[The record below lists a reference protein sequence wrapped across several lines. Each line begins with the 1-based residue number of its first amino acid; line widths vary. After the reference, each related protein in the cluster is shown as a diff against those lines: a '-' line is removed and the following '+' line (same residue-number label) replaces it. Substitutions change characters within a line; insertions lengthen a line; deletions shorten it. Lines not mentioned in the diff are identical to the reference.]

1 MSQSPAQGGA
11 SGGDDEAIERRM
23 LDWLDGREAAM
34 VEELRVLVDLS
45 TGPSELDGRRQAI
58 HLLAKRYQAIGLRAE
73 ILEAAGGLCHLFA
86 SRQPAPP
93 VDGADASAAP
103 KVLILGHVD
112 TVHDAAN
119 GFVGMARV
127 GEHLH
132 GPGVADMKGGLVV
145 AATAIQAVARAGRL
159 PRLDLRVLL
168 TSDEEVGSPTSR
180 ALIER
185 LCEGCDAVLDFEPGR
200 PGFAV
205 VTGRAAVGAFRVEVA
220 GAAAHAGAA
229 PGEGRSAIIAA
240 ADLCLRLG
248 ALTDADAAAA
258 GSCLNVGTIAGGTAR
273 NVVAERCV
281 LEIDARARTAAE
293 VTRLEA
299 GLRAAAA
306 AVEAA
311 TGVRVTVRGRF
322 HRPPWPM
329 VDASADPLLGL
340 LRGAARDLGL
350 PLPAIETSG
359 GSDANFTAALGIP
372 TVDGL
377 GPVGTGYHAP
387 EERIE
392 RASLVERA
400 KLVALALLRLRRATE
415 PVVSA

>member
-1 MSQSPAQGGA
+1 MSQTPAQEGA
-11 SGGDDEAIERRM
+11 AGDDEAIERKM
-23 LDWLDGREAAM
+23 LAWIDGREAAM
-34 VEELRVLVDLS
+34 VEELRALVDLS

-58 HLLAKRYQAIGLRAE
+58 AMLAKRYQGIGLRAE

-86 SRQPAPP
+86 SRPAAASTAGAEALAPP
-93 VDGADASAAP
+93 RI
-103 KVLILGHVD
+103 LFLGHVD
-112 TVHDAAN
+112 TVHDAAS

-145 AATAIQAVARAGRL
+145 AATAIEAVARAGRL
-159 PRLDLRVLL
+159 PRLDLRVLV

-180 ALIER
+180 SLVER
-185 LCEGCDAVLDFEPGR
+185 LCEGCDVVLDFEPGR

-220 GAAAHAGAA
+220 GAASHAGAA
-229 PGEGRSAIIAA
+229 PGEGRSAIVAA
-240 ADLCLRLG
+240 ADLCLRLN
-248 ALTDADAAAA
+248 AMIDAEAAAA

-281 LEIDARARTAAE
+281 LEIDARARSPEE
-293 VTRLEA
+293 VARLEA

-311 TGVRVTVRGRF
+311 SGVRVTVRGRF

-329 VDASADPLLGL
+329 VDGAADPLLGL
-340 LRGAARDLGL
+340 LRSTARDLGL

-372 TVDGL
+372 TIDGL
-377 GPVGTGYHAP
+377 GPVGSGYHAP

-400 KLVALALLRLRRATE
+400 KLVALAMLRLRR
-415 PVVSA
+415 PPQPIVSA